1 MSTEEV
7 LDDIL
12 DAGQIGTVLAIRIL
26 MGRESA
32 RRVIKTMI
40 VEGRTTLTEEE
51 ERELNEESEA
61 IRARR
66 DDAIARAKAEGR

>member
-1 MSTEEV
+1 MSTEEI

-12 DAGQIGTVLAIRIL
+12 DAGQVSTVLAIRIL
-26 MGRESA
+26 MGREAA

-40 VEGRTTLTEEE
+40 VDGRTTLTEEE

-66 DDAIARAKAEGR
+66 DEAIARARAEGR

>member
-1 MSTEEV
+1 VSDT
-7 LDDIL
+7 LDNIL
-12 DAGQIGTVLAIRIL
+12 DAGQITTVMAIRIL
-26 MGRESA
+26 MARESA

-66 DDAIARAKAEGR
+66 DEAIARAKADGR